1 MAWIENKK
9 VMAKNINRLL
19 NLKGKTRK
27 EACADMGIT
36 YSTFTEWANGRKYP
50 RIDKIEIMANYFNVE
65 KSELIEDKTPAPHND
80 MYCGEEIGF
89 LIKTKRLEQGLTQAQ
104 LGEKVGYSAG
114 TVAKWENGN
123 VSKLKRSTIQTMAS
137 ILNISPLN
145 LIGITVEQTD
155 KEERKARQRILWQQR
170 FGEVDFTD
178 TEFTEI
184 INYAQF
190 VLSKRPTE
198 KDK

>member
-1 MAWIENKK
+1 MAWVENKK

-36 YSTFTEWANGRKYP
+36 YSTFTEWASGRKYP

-65 KSELIEDKTPAPHND
+65 KSELIEDKTPAPYND

-123 VSKLKRSTIQTMAS
+123 VAKLKRSTIQTMAG

-145 LIGITVEQTD
+145 LIGITVERTER
-155 KEERKARQRILWQQR
+155 EERKARQRILWQQH
-170 FGEVDFTD
+170 FSEIDFSD
-178 TEFTEI
+178 TEFADI
-184 INYAQF
+184 IHYAQF
-190 VLSKRPTE
+190 VLSKRPT
-198 KDK
+198 DN